1 MELNSLSLFQAMKK
15 RMAWLGQRQEVI
27 SQNIANSDTPQ
38 YKARDLKAYD
48 FRELVRRETSQ
59 INMDVTHANQLPGQR
74 KRIRDFSENKPF
86 AFETAPSGNNVVLEE
101 QMAKLNESGLKHQL
115 TTELY
120 KKHLALF
127 RMALGRE

>member
-15 RMAWLGQRQEVI
+15 RLAWLGQRQEVI
-27 SQNIANSDTPQ
+27 SQNIANSDTPK
-38 YKARDLKAYD
+38 YKARDLKTYD
-48 FRELVRRETSQ
+48 FRELVRREASQ
-59 INMDVTHANQLPGQR
+59 INMEVTHPNQLSGQR
-74 KRIRDFSENKPF
+74 KRIRDFSEDKPF
-86 AFETAPSGNNVVLEE
+86 AFVTAPSGNNVVLEE
-101 QMAKLNESGLKHQL
+101 QMAKLNEAGLKHQL